1 MNVSDVEI
9 MEVAL
14 NLFAQ
19 KGYTSVSTREIAQTA
34 GITEMTLFRKFESK
48 KKLFMRSIMHEC
60 SDDDIGKALERIPCD
75 DPKQAFRELSRL
87 IYESFQ
93 NQSRV
98 LKISAG
104 CPEVKD
110 PEFIE
115 MSTNKINAF
124 QGHIGRFIE
133 RIAEGNRK
141 GRTDGNPSAAGK
153 GGVATGYDASLSTMH
168 LTAQIMGVFFMKEVA
183 RIEPTVA
190 WNIVLDDIMERFSTV
205 LV

>member
-60 SDDDIGKALERIPCD
+60 SDDDIGKALDNIPCD

-87 IYESFQ
+87 LYESFQ
-93 NQSRV
+93 TPSRV

-115 MSTNKINAF
+115 MSTNKIMVF
-124 QGHIGRFIE
+124 QGQIGRFI
-133 RIAEGNRK
+133 RRVAEGKRK
-141 GRTDGNPSAAGK
+141 KKAAGES
-153 GGVATGYDASLSTMH
+153 DAEAIADLSLSTMH
-168 LTAQIMGVFFMKEVA
+168 LTAQIMGVFFMKEVSK
-183 RIEPTVA
+183 IEPPAA
-190 WNIVLDDIMERFSTV
+190 WNIVLDDIMERFSSV